1 MTQRLYFD
9 DAYLRSFTARVIQ
22 RGWWQGQP
30 AVVLDRSA
38 FYPEGGGQPGDRGT
52 LNGVAVRDTQADA
65 AGMVWHVLAAP
76 LDADEVHGT
85 IDWPRRFDYMQQ
97 HHGQH
102 LLSAAAEQV
111 LGARTRSARLG
122 EEHSTIDLDRDGLN
136 AADMAALEDATNAM
150 VWADVPILARF
161 VSAEELSTLRL
172 RKPPQAH
179 ARIRIVSA
187 GDFDHS
193 ACGGTH
199 PRRTGEVG
207 CVAIRRWERYKGGT
221 RITFV
226 CGGRVVR
233 DVRNANRLL
242 RDLAARFSV
251 SPAELPAALERLA
264 AAEAQSRAALE
275 RAEARLLE
283 LDAHHWLTRAEPIG
297 ATPVVV
303 AAFEDC
309 SLDYL
314 RNLAR
319 RITEHGGIA
328 LLGLRATPAQLVFAR
343 PPTLAYDMSALLREA
358 AALLGGG
365 GGGRPDAAQGG
376 GPNVAYLDQALHL
389 ARERLAAQAAR

>member
-9 DAYLRSFTARVIQ
+9 DAYLRSFTARVTQ
-22 RGWWQGQP
+22 RGRWQGHP
-30 AVVLDRSA
+30 AVALDRSA

-52 LNGVAVRDTQADA
+52 LNGVPVLDTQADA
-65 AGMVWHVLAAP
+65 AGTVWHVLAAP
-76 LDADEVHGT
+76 LEADEVHGA
-85 IDWPRRFDYMQQ
+85 IDWSRRFDYMQQ

-161 VSAEELSTLRL
+161 VSAKELSTLRL

-221 RITFV
+221 RVTFV

-233 DVRNANRLL
+233 DLRNANRLL
-242 RDLAARFSV
+242 LELAGRFSV
-251 SPAELPAALERLA
+251 GIAELPAAIERLA
-264 AAEAQSRAALE
+264 AAEAHSRTALE
-275 RAEARLLE
+275 RAEARLLD
-283 LDAHHWLTRAEPIG
+283 LDVQHWLTHAERIG
-297 ATPVVV
+297 ETPVVV
-303 AAFEDC
+303 AAFEDR

-314 RNLAR
+314 RSLAR
-319 RITEHGGIA
+319 CIAERGGIA
-328 LLGLRATPAQLVFAR
+328 LLGLRATAAQLVFAR
-343 PPTLAYDMSALLREA
+343 PPTLAHDMSALLREA
-358 AALLGGG
+358 AALLGGR

-376 GPNVAYLDQALHL
+376 GPNVACLDQALQH
-389 ARERLAAQAAR
+389 ARDRLETQSTR